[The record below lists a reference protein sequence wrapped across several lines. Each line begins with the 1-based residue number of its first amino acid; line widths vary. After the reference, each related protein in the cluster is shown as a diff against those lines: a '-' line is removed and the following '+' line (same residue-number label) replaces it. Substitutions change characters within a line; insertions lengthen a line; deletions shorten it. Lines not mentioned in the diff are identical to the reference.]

1 MSDPHLPPTMT
12 EASAGH
18 DRAGAGSS
26 PHVPPGSSVLADFLA
41 RQQKEPGREDERSGQ
56 RGNAERCQRHV
67 HRALDD
73 SEYLPISADAA
84 AASEFTASP
93 ARSRSAAKI
102 MQRGCREVIM
112 PKTLVKLEL
121 S

>member
-41 RQQKEPGREDERSGQ
+41 RQQKEPGRED
-56 RGNAERCQRHV
+56 ERCQRHV